1 MTAADTGLPWTIVP
15 DGLIVTLRLTP
26 RGGRDAVEAV
36 EVLADG
42 RAVLKARVRA
52 APSEG
57 AANAALVALIAKTL
71 RVATKQV
78 AVIAG
83 ETARIKRVK
92 ISGAGA
98 ALATALAAQVA
109 PSAARQPLP

>member
-1 MTAADTGLPWTIVP
+1 MTTADSGLPWTPVA

-26 RGGRDAVEAV
+26 RGGRDALEGID
-36 EVLADG
+36 VLADG

-57 AANAALVALIAKTL
+57 AANAALVTLIAKTL
-71 RVATKQV
+71 RVAPRQV
-78 AVIAG
+78 ALIAG

-92 ISGAGA
+92 IAGA
-98 ALATALAAQVA
+98 AAELATALTALMPPAVQRK
-109 PSAARQPLP
+109 P